1 MSDLKDGL
9 IYLNTLYPLTYVNME
24 ALGTSLETVQSN
36 LHTLAEIKTEGCVC
50 DCNSIFIIEPT
61 YTIPTPPPPPLPSGV
76 ITFGAA
82 IKTATTITQ
91 PFSYSAGDAT
101 GFKYHV
107 DGGSQ
112 AEAVSPIDLSGLTPD
127 TLYTIHVA
135 PYNDGGIGSWAS
147 TSVQTLPPPVAPQY
161 FVVFQTPT
169 VGITTI
175 SQPFTYEGADYD
187 SFIATVNGVSI
198 GTVTSPIDLTDLEE
212 DTNYVITVTPVNT
225 VGAGYTSQTTVH
237 TNMSEET
244 LITLTILNLEIEA
257 YYAYG
262 SDRDLL
268 PTGYLYPTA
277 YSEYLTNQARF
288 NVFLGGV
295 LIGELNLDNDG
306 GATDVSPNFTALVPN
321 WSGSSFSRYD
331 TLTITLPQAEQIAA
345 AITAAGVSLKFVPIS
360 TPSPH
365 SSITARFTIK
375 DPTGTV
381 VSNVIHLD
389 AGVSGNETYTLQ
401 IIE

>member
-135 PYNDGGIGSWAS
+135 PYNDGGIGSWVN
-147 TSVQTLPPPVAPQY
+147 TVVKTLPLPPLPLAPQY

-169 VGITTI
+169 VGATTI

-212 DTNYVITVTPVNT
+212 DTDYVITVTPVNT
-225 VGAGYTSQTTVH
+225 EGIGYTSQTTVH
-237 TNMSEET
+237 TNISEET
-244 LITLTILNLEIEA
+244 LIILNLEIEA

-262 SDRDLL
+262 SDRELL

-288 NVFLGGV
+288 NVFLGGI
-295 LIGELNLDNDG
+295 LIGELNLNNGG
-306 GATDVSPNFTALVPN
+306 GATDVSPTFTALVPD

-331 TLTITLPQAEQIAA
+331 TLTITLPQAKQIAA

-389 AGVSGNETYTLQ
+389 AGVSGSETYTLQ

>member
-36 LHTLAEIKTEGCVC
+36 LHTLAEIKTEGCIC
-50 DCNSIFIIEPT
+50 DGNSIFIIEPA
-61 YTIPTPPPPPLPSGV
+61 YTLPTPPLPSGV

-101 GFKYHV
+101 GFKYRV
-107 DGGSQ
+107 DGGSE
-112 AEAVSPIDLSGLTPD
+112 AEAVSPIELTGLNPNSS
-127 TLYTIHVA
+127 YRIYVA
-135 PYNDGGIGSWAS
+135 AYNDSGIGSWVN
-147 TSVQTLPPPVAPQY
+147 TVVKTLPPPPLPLAPQY
-161 FVVFQTPT
+161 FVVFQTAT
-169 VGITTI
+169 GGTTTI

-212 DTNYVITVTPVNT
+212 DTDYVITVTPVNT
-225 VGAGYTSQTTVH
+225 EGIGYTSQTTVH
-237 TNMSEET
+237 TNISEET
-244 LITLTILNLEIEA
+244 LIILNLEIEA

-262 SDRDLL
+262 SDRELL

-288 NVFLGGV
+288 NVFLGV
-295 LIGELNLDNDG
+295 
-306 GATDVSPNFTALVPN
+306 F
-321 WSGSSFSRYD
+321 
-331 TLTITLPQAEQIAA
+331 
-345 AITAAGVSLKFVPIS
+345 
-360 TPSPH
+360 
-365 SSITARFTIK
+365 
-375 DPTGTV
+375 
-381 VSNVIHLD
+381 
-389 AGVSGNETYTLQ
+389 
-401 IIE
+401 

>member
-1 MSDLKDGL
+1 MSDLTDGL
-9 IYLNTLYPLTYVNME
+9 IHLNTLYPLTHVNM
-24 ALGTSLETVQSN
+24 ATLATSLETVQSN
-36 LHTLAEIKTEGCVC
+36 LHTLAEIKTEGCA
-50 DCNSIFIIEPT
+50 SISTFTSTFIREPA
-61 YTIPTPPPPPLPSGV
+61 YTLPIPPAPSGV
-76 ITFGAA
+76 ITFGTA

-107 DGGSQ
+107 DADSHV
-112 AEAVSPIDLSGLTPD
+112 EAVSPVELTGLNPNSF
-127 TLYTIHVA
+127 YQIYVA
-135 PYNDGGIGSWAS
+135 PYNAGGIGSWVN
-147 TSVQTLPPPVAPQY
+147 TFVKTLPLPPLPLAPQY

-169 VGITTI
+169 GGTTTI
-175 SQPFTYEGADYD
+175 SQPFTYEGSDYD

-198 GTVTSPIDLTDLEE
+198 GTVTSPIDLTGLEE
-212 DTNYVITVTPVNT
+212 DTDYVITVTPVNT
-225 VGAGYTSQTTVH
+225 EGSGYTSETTVH
-237 TNMSEET
+237 TNVSEET
-244 LITLTILNLEIEA
+244 LIILNLEIEA

-262 SDRDLL
+262 SDRELL
-268 PTGYLYPTA
+268 PTGYLYPTE

-288 NVFLGGV
+288 NVLLGGI
-295 LIGELNLDNDG
+295 LIGELNLNNGG
-306 GATDVSPNFTALVPN
+306 GATDVSPNLNAIVPA
-321 WSGSSFSRYD
+321 WSGSPFSRYD
-331 TLTITLPQAEQIAA
+331 TLTITLPQAKQIAA
-345 AITAAGVSLKFVPIS
+345 AITYSGGVALRFMPIS

-389 AGVSGNETYTLQ
+389 ADVSGSVLYTIQ